1 MELFLIKMGNVRLER
16 TDEKRT
22 RAVGGEIRKVI
33 TRVFA
38 PELVSTLPHH
48 VSCNPAVR
56 NC

>member
-22 RAVGGEIRKVI
+22 RAVGGEIRKAI

-38 PELVSTLPHH
+38 PELVSTLSHH